1 MRRWKS
7 TSSKIYQGFD
17 YTWNGAPMHAGPTK
31 LGWIVES
38 TMPDES
44 PMVTVLENPGGPGE
58 TELDIT
64 LSDLKTASVN
74 PSGSIRLRA
83 YYHDILHAAKRL
95 MKQTTFDAKKPSRR
109 RKDT

>member
-1 MRRWKS
+1 
-7 TSSKIYQGFD
+7 
-17 YTWNGAPMHAGPTK
+17 MHAGPTK

-83 YYHDILHAAKRL
+83 YYHDILRAAERL
-95 MKQTTFDAKKPSRR
+95 MKRTTFDAKKPSRLL
-109 RKDT
+109 KDT